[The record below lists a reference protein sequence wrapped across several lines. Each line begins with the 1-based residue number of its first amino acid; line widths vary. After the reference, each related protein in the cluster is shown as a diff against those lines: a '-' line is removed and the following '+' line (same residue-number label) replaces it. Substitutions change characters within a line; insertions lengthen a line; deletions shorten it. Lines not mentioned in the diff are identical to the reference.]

1 VLRVPCFRYLY
12 VLIHFCQSKISG
24 NSEIN
29 PRLLFVQCASDIQSD
44 ATEPF
49 EFSTLRLRPPLD
61 LSGIVTWSSS
71 SADGFDVTGLSP
83 AHMERVR
90 TFFISMRYDAGT
102 LSADTLERVG
112 SLCRVPLLIFV
123 TFRCKVKQLVRK
135 DAMYPLTSSDLMS
148 IWKAR
153 LHLKNVEEALPKV

>member
-1 VLRVPCFRYLY
+1 MPCFRYLY

-112 SLCRVPLLIFV
+112 SLCRGPLLIFV

>member
-1 VLRVPCFRYLY
+1 MLRPPCFFIILI
-12 VLIHFCQSKISG
+12 LIHFCQSKISG

-44 ATEPF
+44 TTESF
-49 EFSTLRLRPPLD
+49 EFSSLRLRPPLD

-83 AHMERVR
+83 AHLERVR
-90 TFFISMRYDAGT
+90 TFFISMRLDAGT

-112 SLCRVPLLIFV
+112 SLCRVPLLSFV
-123 TFRCKVKQLVRK
+123 TFRSKVKQLVRK
-135 DAMYPLTSSDLMS
+135 DAMYPLTSSDLIS